1 MAPENPRNWPSA
13 LKKDLYKDFYTD
25 FYGGTFRTPNGTEV
39 YPSIPGRLF
48 RVEERISRVEARLD
62 NIEQAAFNLA
72 GPEFSRELG
81 KRGSNG

>member
-1 MAPENPRNWPSA
+1 MAKPNEMVK
-13 LKKDLYKDFYTD
+13 LTMLEKD
-25 FYGGTFRTPNGTEV
+25 FYGGTFRTPNGAEV

-72 GPEFSRELG
+72 GPEFSRELWKKR
-81 KRGSNG
+81 KRGNNG